1 MKNNIPYIIAVNQHM
16 KSNNGIYHYNST
28 IAMASSSNAAII
40 SPVLIQFNV
49 RFFGITI
56 QQVAQG

>member
-1 MKNNIPYIIAVNQHM
+1 M

-28 IAMASSSNAAII
+28 IAMVSSSNAAII